1 MKAFENTFLK
11 PFDADDLQD
20 SVCSSFGELKDV
32 KSFANCYSSLPD
44 LWPGV
49 GIRELGG
56 GRSAAVWPGQR

>member
-1 MKAFENTFLK
+1 MLMTLI
-11 PFDADDLQD
+11 QD

-56 GRSAAVWPGQR
+56 GRSAAVWPVQR